1 MGNKIELRG
10 GDGLE
15 YHSDLH
21 YRDCLLWLLLKMSS
35 ATASASA
42 TAATAVP
49 AEYEPPVRR
58 YPQWVF
64 MKRNADLDYDAPPT
78 VVASTCNV
86 EEAIDIMVEAE
97 FDAYDV
103 EKAEILRAMKVSELF
118 MVTED
123 IAVWRTESVRRRLII
138 WDHRQHYDRR
148 MDNDNFMEVWA
159 AFRKYMDYIENC
171 YDNDFCLSAEERVL
185 LHHHVPYQDL
195 VFAEEYGDGLVMA
208 ADGLV
213 MAADD
218 GGGGVASSAAPV
230 WNGAHTRS
238 LGELP
243 VGNIRKRSASAWMQD
258 DVGSSADA
266 DTEELMLSHYLKQ
279 ARITPATLAE
289 DSMQKVEDDDDD
301 L

>member
-1 MGNKIELRG
+1 ML
-10 GDGLE
+10 
-15 YHSDLH
+15 
-21 YRDCLLWLLLKMSS
+21 YRDCLLRLLLEMSS

-42 TAATAVP
+42 ATDVP

-64 MKRNADLDYDAPPT
+64 MKRNADLDYEAPPT

-103 EKAEILRAMKVSELF
+103 EKAEILRTMKVSELF
-118 MVTED
+118 MVTDD

-159 AFRKYMDYIENC
+159 AFRKYIDYIENC
-171 YDNDFCLSAEERVL
+171 YDNEFRLSAEERVL
-185 LHHHVPYQDL
+185 LHRHVPYQDL

-208 ADGLV
+208 A
-213 MAADD
+213 D

-243 VGNIRKRSASAWMQD
+243 VGNIRKRSASTWMED
-258 DVGSSADA
+258 DVDSSADT
-266 DTEELMLSHYLKQ
+266 DMEEVMLSHYMKQ

-289 DSMQKVEDDDDD
+289 DSMQKEEDDDDD